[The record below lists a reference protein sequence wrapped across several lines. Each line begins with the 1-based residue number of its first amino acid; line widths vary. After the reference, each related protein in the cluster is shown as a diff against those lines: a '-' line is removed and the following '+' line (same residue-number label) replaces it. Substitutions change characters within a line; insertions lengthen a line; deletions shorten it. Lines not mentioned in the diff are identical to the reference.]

1 MPGHLFWRGGEERI
15 RAPDGVVVISPAQI
29 GSYRVERLLGVGS
42 FATVW
47 LGFDST
53 LGARVAIKVLADNWS
68 HDLRVR
74 ERFLDEGRLLWRLD
88 HRRIVR
94 VYSLG
99 ELPDGRPYLVML
111 WADGGSLRDRLA
123 AGPLPVSQSL
133 WLLREIAAG
142 VAVLHANGIVH
153 RDLTPGNVL
162 FRSRPA
168 GSEQVMIADLGL
180 AKAIAAASGLTA
192 RAGTP
197 GYMAPEQD
205 DPLAVVDTRT
215 DVYGLGRLGATLL
228 GTPAA
233 GAFDTGV
240 RLRDGVPERV
250 AGVLATATAR
260 LPADRYRDAAVFAL
274 ALGRA
279 TAARS
284 ATAVPVGT
292 IAVPRR
298 RRAVAFAGVLA
309 AAVVAVTASD
319 AVGSSPRRE
328 GVAVDSTGRITIE
341 LPAGWRA
348 TGSGWEDQWDASGAR
363 EPALVVSPAPDRWK
377 TDAVVPG
384 AFVGLSREL
393 AKRTTPAAF
402 VAAQPH
408 AGCVAAPVRTS
419 RQAGIDWVVALHSS
433 CPGSKTVIVETAGVA
448 PGDAGLVYAQIAP
461 PAGSGPAFVDT
472 LLAGVRVR

>member
-1 MPGHLFWRGGEERI
+1 MISLVRI
-15 RAPDGVVVISPAQI
+15 GP
-29 GSYRVERLLGVGS
+29 YHVERLLGVGS

-47 LGFDST
+47 LGFDLA

-123 AGPLPVSQSL
+123 AGPLPVSQCL
-133 WLLREIAAG
+133 RLLREIAAG

-162 FRSRPA
+162 LRSRPA
-168 GSEQVMIADLGL
+168 GAEEVMIADLGL
-180 AKAIAAASGLTA
+180 AKAVAAASGLTA

-228 GTPAA
+228 GTPTA
-233 GAFDTGV
+233 GGFDAGV

-250 AGVLATATAR
+250 ARVLATATAR
-260 LPADRYRDAAVFAL
+260 LPADRYRDAAVFGV

-279 TAARS
+279 IAPRS
-284 ATAVPVGT
+284 ATTVPVGA

-298 RRAVAFAGVLA
+298 RRALALASVLA

-319 AVGSSPRRE
+319 SVGGFPRRE
-328 GVAVDSTGRITIE
+328 GVAVDSTRRITIA
-341 LPAGWRA
+341 LPAGWHA
-348 TGSGWEDQWDASGAR
+348 TGSGWKDRSDASGAR

-377 TDAVVPG
+377 SDPAMPG
-384 AFVGLSREL
+384 AFIGLSREI
-393 AKRTTPAAF
+393 ATRSTPAAF
-402 VAAQPH
+402 VAQQPH

-419 RQAGIDWVVALHSS
+419 RQAGIDWVVALHSF
-433 CPGSKTVIVETAGVA
+433 CGSGKASVVETAGVG
-448 PGDAGLVYAQIAP
+448 PGDAGLVYVQIAP
-461 PAGSGPAFVDT
+461 PTGSGPAFVDT

>member
-1 MPGHLFWRGGEERI
+1 
-15 RAPDGVVVISPAQI
+15 VISPARI
-29 GSYRVERLLGVGS
+29 GPYRVERLLGVGS

-47 LGFDST
+47 LGFDLA

-88 HRRIVR
+88 HRRVVR

-123 AGPLPVSQSL
+123 AGPLPVSQCL
-133 WLLREIAAG
+133 WLLREIAAA
-142 VAVLHANGIVH
+142 VAVMHANGIVH

-162 FRSRPA
+162 LRSRPA
-168 GSEQVMIADLGL
+168 GTEEVMIADLGL
-180 AKAIAAASGLTA
+180 AKAVAAASGLTA

-228 GTPAA
+228 GTPTA
-233 GAFDTGV
+233 GGFDTGV

-260 LPADRYRDAAVFAL
+260 LPADRYRDAAVFGV

-279 TAARS
+279 IAARA
-284 ATAVPVGT
+284 ATTVPVGA

-298 RRAVAFAGVLA
+298 RRALAFASVLA
-309 AAVVAVTASD
+309 AAVIAVTASD
-319 AVGSSPRRE
+319 SVSGFPRRE
-328 GVAVDSTGRITIE
+328 GVAVDSTRRIAIA
-341 LPAGWRA
+341 LPAGWHA
-348 TGSGWEDQWDASGAR
+348 TGSGWKDRWDASGAR

-377 TDAVVPG
+377 SDPAVPG
-384 AFVGLSREL
+384 AFIGLTREI
-393 AKRTTPAAF
+393 ATRSTPAAF
-402 VAAQPH
+402 VAQQPH
-408 AGCVAAPVRTS
+408 PGCVAAPVRTS

-433 CPGSKTVIVETAGVA
+433 CASGKTVIVETAGIG

-461 PAGSGPAFVDT
+461 PTGSGPAFVDT

>member
-1 MPGHLFWRGGEERI
+1 MQGRLFWRGGEERI

-47 LGFDST
+47 LGFDPA

-88 HRRIVR
+88 HRRVVR

-111 WADGGSLRDRLA
+111 WADGGSLGDRLA
-123 AGPLPVSQSL
+123 AGPLPVGQGV

-162 FRSRPA
+162 LRSGPA

-180 AKAIAAASGLTA
+180 AKAVAAASGLTA

-215 DVYGLGRLGATLL
+215 DVYGLGRLGARLL
-228 GTPAA
+228 GTPAT
-233 GAFDTGV
+233 GGFDTGV
-240 RLRDGVPERV
+240 RLRDGVPEKV

-260 LPADRYRDAAVFAL
+260 LPADRYRDAAAFAV

-279 TAARS
+279 TTARP
-284 ATAVPVGT
+284 ATATPAAT

-298 RRAVAFAGVLA
+298 RRAVALAAVLTAVGAAMVSDSVGSPPRPA
-309 AAVVAVTASD
+309 AAV
-319 AVGSSPRRE
+319 
-328 GVAVDSTGRITIE
+328 AVDATGRITIV
-341 LPAGWRA
+341 LPRGWRA
-348 TGSGWEDQWDASGAR
+348 EGDGWEERRETSGAL
-363 EPALVVSPAPDRWK
+363 EPALAVSPAPDRWK
-377 TDAVVPG
+377 TDPAVPG
-384 AFVGLSREL
+384 AFIGLSREL
-393 AKRTTPAAF
+393 ATRTTPAAF
-402 VAAQPH
+402 IAAH
-408 AGCVAAPVRTS
+408 RHTGCVAAQVRTS
-419 RQAGIDWVVALHSS
+419 RQAGIDWVVAHHSS
-433 CPGSKTVIVETAGVA
+433 CPGAKTVIVETAGVG

>member
-1 MPGHLFWRGGEERI
+1 MHGCLFWSGGEEWV
-15 RAPDGVVVISPAQI
+15 RAPDGVAVTSPDRI
-29 GSYRVERLLGVGS
+29 GSYRVERLLGAGS

-47 LGFDST
+47 LGFDPA

-94 VYSLG
+94 VFSLG

-111 WADGGSLRDRLA
+111 WADGGSLGDRLA
-123 AGPLPVSQSL
+123 VGPLPVSEGL
-133 WLLREIAAG
+133 WLLREVAAG

-168 GSEQVMIADLGL
+168 GTEQVMIADLGL
-180 AKAIAAASGLTA
+180 AKAVAAASGLTA

-205 DPLAVVDTRT
+205 DPWAVVDARA
-215 DVYGLGRLGATLL
+215 DVYGLGRLGARLL
-228 GTPAA
+228 GAPPA
-233 GAFDTGV
+233 GV
-240 RLRDGVPERV
+240 HKGFWLRDGVPQKV

-260 LPADRYRDAAVFAL
+260 LPADRYRDAAAFAV
-274 ALGRA
+274 ALRRA
-279 TAARS
+279 TAA
-284 ATAVPVGT
+284 TAMPVGT
-292 IAVPRR
+292 VAVSRR
-298 RRAVAFAGVLA
+298 RRAVALAGVLA
-309 AAVVAVTASD
+309 AAVVASTASD
-319 AVGSSPRRE
+319 SAGSPPRPATT
-328 GVAVDSTGRITIE
+328 VAVDSTGRITIA
-341 LPAGWRA
+341 LPRGWHA
-348 TGSGWEDQWDASGAR
+348 EGDGWQDRRTANGR
-363 EPALVVSPAPDRWK
+363 LEPALAVSPAPDRWK
-377 TDAVVPG
+377 TDPAVPG
-384 AFVGLSREL
+384 AFIGLSREL
-393 AKRTTPAAF
+393 ANRTTPAAF
-402 VAAQPH
+402 VAAH
-408 AGCVAAPVRTS
+408 RHTGCVAAPVRIS
-419 RQAGIDWVVALHSS
+419 RQAGIDWVVALFSS
-433 CPGSKTVIVETAGVA
+433 CGASKTTIVETAGVG

>member
-1 MPGHLFWRGGEERI
+1 V
-15 RAPDGVVVISPAQI
+15 PDGVAVISPARI

-47 LGFDST
+47 LGFDPA

-88 HRRIVR
+88 HRRVVR

-123 AGPLPVSQSL
+123 ASPLPVGQGL

-142 VAVLHANGIVH
+142 VAVLHAHGIVH

-162 FRSRPA
+162 LRSQPA
-168 GSEQVMIADLGL
+168 GTEAVMIADLGL
-180 AKAIAAASGLTA
+180 AKAVAAASGLTA

-228 GTPAA
+228 GTPAT

-240 RLRDGVPERV
+240 RLRDGVPEKV

-260 LPADRYRDAAVFAL
+260 LPADRYRDAAAFAV

-279 TAARS
+279 TTLRMPAG
-284 ATAVPVGT
+284 P

-298 RRAVAFAGVLA
+298 RRAVALAGVLV
-309 AAVVAVTASD
+309 AAVVASMASD
-319 AVGSSPRRE
+319 SVGSPPRPAAA
-328 GVAVDSTGRITIE
+328 VAVDSTGRITIT
-341 LPAGWRA
+341 LPRGWRA
-348 TGSGWEDQWDASGAR
+348 EGDGWKERRETSGALA
-363 EPALVVSPAPDRWK
+363 PALAVSPAPDRWK
-377 TDAVVPG
+377 TDPAMPG
-384 AFVGLSREL
+384 AFIGLSREL
-393 AKRTTPAAF
+393 ATQTTPAAF
-402 VAAQPH
+402 VAAH
-408 AGCVAAPVRTS
+408 RHTACVAAPVRIS
-419 RQAGIDWVVALHSS
+419 RQAGIDWVVALYSS
-433 CPGSKTVIVETAGVA
+433 CGGSKTMIVEAAGVG
-448 PGDAGLVYAQIAP
+448 PGDAGLVYAEIKP

>member
-1 MPGHLFWRGGEERI
+1 M
-15 RAPDGVVVISPAQI
+15 ISPAQI

-47 LGFDST
+47 LGFDPA

-68 HDLRVR
+68 HDLRIR

-123 AGPLPVSQSL
+123 AGPLPVGQAL
-133 WLLREIAAG
+133 RLLREIAAG

-162 FRSRPA
+162 LRSRPTGTA
-168 GSEQVMIADLGL
+168 QVMIADLGL

-215 DVYGLGRLGATLL
+215 DVYGLGRLGAVLL
-228 GTPAA
+228 GLPAT
-233 GAFDTGV
+233 GAFDTAV
-240 RLRDGVPERV
+240 RLRDGVPARV

-260 LPADRYRDAAVFAL
+260 LPADRFRDAAVFAM

-279 TAARS
+279 TATRS
-284 ATAVPVGT
+284 ATAAPVET

-309 AAVVAVTASD
+309 ATVIAVTASD
-319 AVGSSPRRE
+319 SVGGSPRRE

-341 LPAGWRA
+341 LPRGWHA
-348 TGSGWEDQWDASGAR
+348 KGDGWKDRRETSGAL
-363 EPALVVSPAPDRWK
+363 EPALWLSPAPDRWK
-377 TDAVVPG
+377 TDPAVPG
-384 AFVGLSREL
+384 AFIGLSREL

-402 VAAQPH
+402 VAGH
-408 AGCVAAPVRTS
+408 RHTGCVAAPVRTS

-433 CPGSKTVIVETAGVA
+433 CGAGKTMIVEAAGVG
-448 PGDAGLVYAQIAP
+448 PGDAGLVYAEIDP

-472 LLAGVRVR
+472 LLAGVTVR